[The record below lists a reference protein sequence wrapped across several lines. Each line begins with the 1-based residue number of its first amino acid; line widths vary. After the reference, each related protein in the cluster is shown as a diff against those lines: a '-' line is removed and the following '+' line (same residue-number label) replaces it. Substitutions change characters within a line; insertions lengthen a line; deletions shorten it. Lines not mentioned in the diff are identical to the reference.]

1 MTFFSPVV
9 QSKKGEP
16 LLAEIDLNDISIQEQ
31 IELRAGMAS
40 ADMYKVTQVEMP
52 NVNGT
57 PLDINVELL
66 RRDGGRYYLKL
77 SSDKSISNNFVDLLI
92 ELRWST
98 GRLIKKFSIALS
110 DTKAEPKAEAKS
122 NMPVIGSG
130 SDKLVVERGDTAS
143 EIAISKLEGGVSL
156 DQMLLAMLRSNP
168 DAFVASNVNRLK
180 AGAVISMPTI
190 KQAAEVSKEEA
201 RKQIQIQAKE
211 FDEYRAE
218 IAKRAPGGNAPQ
230 ASRDTAGKLS
240 AQLDNKK
247 AKGPQDKLTLA
258 KPSKGNEEEKIARQR
273 EAQEVASRAAE
284 IGRNVAELSK
294 IASATASEAASGELS
309 VDAPV
314 PSKKSQSWLDK
325 LTSHTLAPVGA
336 GTLIA
341 FLVLVA
347 LWIKRARNSD
357 NDQDIEGLPPLNV
370 KFNLDLPPGEPQQ
383 PFIPSHTYQE
393 EPRQESPAHS
403 QFDGDPLA
411 PQQDNT
417 HTEPATEAS
426 PRYSPSIPDIS
437 LNLDSG
443 NSNDPFQVRID
454 LADEL
459 WNLGQLHTS
468 KALMEEVAHEAT
480 GETQARAL
488 KWLAERG

>member
-1 MTFFSPVV
+1 MLFR
-9 QSKKGEP
+9 
-16 LLAEIDLNDISIQEQ
+16 SI
-31 IELRAGMAS
+31 
-40 ADMYKVTQVEMP
+40 
-52 NVNGT
+52 
-57 PLDINVELL
+57 
-66 RRDGGRYYLKL
+66 
-77 SSDKSISNNFVDLLI
+77 
-92 ELRWST
+92 
-98 GRLIKKFSIALS
+98 
-110 DTKAEPKAEAKS
+110 
-122 NMPVIGSG
+122 
-130 SDKLVVERGDTAS
+130 
-143 EIAISKLEGGVSL
+143 
-156 DQMLLAMLRSNP
+156 
-168 DAFVASNVNRLK
+168 
-180 AGAVISMPTI
+180 GA
-190 KQAAEVSKEEA
+190 AAA
-201 RKQIQIQAKE
+201 R
-211 FDEYRAE
+211 
-218 IAKRAPGGNAPQ
+218 
-230 ASRDTAGKLS
+230 
-240 AQLDNKK
+240 
-247 AKGPQDKLTLA
+247 
-258 KPSKGNEEEKIARQR
+258 
-273 EAQEVASRAAE
+273 
-284 IGRNVAELSK
+284 
-294 IASATASEAASGELS
+294 
-309 VDAPV
+309 
-314 PSKKSQSWLDK
+314 
-325 LTSHTLAPVGA
+325 
-336 GTLIA
+336 IA

-393 EPRQESPAHS
+393 ESRQESPAHS

-417 HTEPATEAS
+417 HTEPVAETS